1 MATIVDLNSAYDNA
15 ESSIKA
21 VQSFN
26 QISEDNKKITSQQ
39 QSSQEKAAE
48 ETVSPLTQLQENKK
62 KFQRQ
67 TETQLDKLLN
77 LNQLLPDNRLSGK
90 SSSSVVSLV
99 KNDFIIALNQIKSEI
114 PGIIKK
120 AMLKQLGC
128 SQEQTYDVST
138 FSAGGIFIP
147 VESVDLFGLLKESP
161 TTPMGKLMYETLPTD
176 KSFKDLTSTATTT
189 TTTTTTSRSGVQ
201 KNPYFMNRQLYER
214 IQNEGVSYDAT
225 YGQNY
230 LGLSQ
235 QGLLDVTYVTEDD
248 NGNQGSFFQVKLPD
262 RLDNK
267 NLVSQFITDYFETIK
282 MVDTKNIYLRIFQ
295 VLFGAMSI
303 QLKNGSAETESQLIF
318 QRILT
323 RILGLCFDDR
333 SEIDVSGVA
342 KVAPLDGIDESF
354 FELTDVDLRT
364 IENDLSN
371 IQRGVVEYPD
381 CTTVKLPIDTEALFN
396 TFLGILEVDDNN
408 SDGNSKI
415 FNKSIA
421 SVTDNPQWPQGPEIQ
436 FSVDTNIIKAIP
448 QALYAS
454 VLSPKVLLPFMVM
467 YKAIEGI
474 ALGKVGSV
482 VNEVYNL
489 QTFLKTFQTLNVDV
503 MSEIGARFVKILR
516 DLIVRDI
523 RKLLQSVVR
532 DLKKSQVTKQYAVIF
547 QLIEGAILITQLVTD
562 YRKCKSV
569 IGDIINI
576 IEFALRGT
584 RIEIPPFL
592 LFLSTFRTGF
602 NDIRASLEVI
612 KELQKAGI
620 PTGPMPDGSPNL
632 FLQSIVSQ
640 IKGTESE
647 RTKNSKM
654 VSMTP
659 AQVITPSGFTVPRP
673 MTGVPL

>member
-1 MATIVDLNSAYDNA
+1 MAAIVDLNSAYDNA

-21 VQSFN
+21 VQTFN
-26 QISEDNKKITSQQ
+26 QVSEDNKKITSQQ

-67 TETQLDKLLN
+67 AETQLDKLLN

-99 KNDFIIALNQIKSEI
+99 KNDFLIALNQIKSEI
-114 PGIIKK
+114 PDIIKK

-161 TTPMGKLMYETLPTD
+161 TTPMGRLMYETLPTD
-176 KSFKDLTSTATTT
+176 KSFKDLTSTATT

-214 IQNEGVSYDAT
+214 IQSEGVSYDDT

-303 QLKNGSAETESQLIF
+303 QLKNGSAETESQLFF

-354 FELTDVDLRT
+354 FELTDVDLRI

-489 QTFLKTFQTLNVDV
+489 QTFLKTFQTLNIDV

-532 DLKKSQVTKQYAVIF
+532 DLKKSQVAKQYSVIF

-562 YRKCKSV
+562 YKKCKSV

>member
-214 IQNEGVSYDAT
+214 IQREGVSYDAT

-354 FELTDVDLRT
+354 FELTDVDLRI

-602 NDIRASLEVI
+602 NDTRAALEVI
-612 KELQKAGI
+612 KELQRAGI

>member
-15 ESSIKA
+15 ENSIKA

-39 QSSQEKAAE
+39 PSSQEKAAE

-77 LNQLLPDNRLSGK
+77 LNQLLPDNRLSGQ

-99 KNDFIIALNQIKSEI
+99 KNDFIIALNQIKSEL

-128 SQEQTYDVST
+128 SQEQTYDAST

-161 TTPMGKLMYETLPTD
+161 TTPMGRLMYETLPTD

-214 IQNEGVSYDAT
+214 IQSEGVSYDAT

-354 FELTDVDLRT
+354 FELTDVDLRI

-421 SVTDNPQWPQGPEIQ
+421 SVTKNPQWPQGPEIQ

-532 DLKKSQVTKQYAVIF
+532 DLKKSQVAKQYAVIF

-562 YRKCKSV
+562 YKKCKSV

-632 FLQSIVSQ
+632 YLQSIISQ

-659 AQVITPSGFTVPRP
+659 AQVITPSGFTIPRP